1 MRDGRGTP
9 GRYVPRN
16 HQPRLR
22 LADLLRRRRTT
33 LKAFMGDLGLTTHEA
48 LSIYCDNLG
57 VQSPTHEEFHAVFP
71 VVPQRNSA
79 AEGIVVLEAPTSV
92 EPDLSTVEDVAA
104 RDAFAAMDMG
114 TVPTETSP
122 KRPRRKKEETP
133 VE

>member
-79 AEGIVVLEAPTSV
+79 AEGIVVLEAPAGL
-92 EPDLSTVEDVAA
+92 ERSTDEEVEDV
-104 RDAFAAMDMG
+104 G
-114 TVPTETSP
+114 SSVLPGGEVPTVGP
-122 KRPRRKKEETP
+122 QKRARRKKEETP